1 VARELAA
8 QESTRALG
16 GRGMDLGTQ
25 FPVTRRRRYL
35 LIVLTLVGGSLIAG
49 YWSVR
54 PGLSRWVKHQLAE
67 HIERHFDGNVEVD
80 TLDVSLFP
88 TVRVDGT
95 GLKLVLRQPA
105 GAPPLITAKAFSA
118 ETSVL
123 RLWRGGVKDLTV
135 TGLVVTVPPD
145 GLRNVKRKKGG
156 APQAAA
162 PAPPMP
168 LPADTDSPNTGGITV
183 DRITA
188 SDARLEITPDDPDGE
203 PLVFDIDYAQL
214 KDFSPSRPASY
225 EAHLTNPR
233 PRGEIVSA
241 GKFGPWRADAPRLT
255 QLGGNYSLTKADMSV
270 FKGLSGFLY
279 STGTFEGQ
287 LDSIAVKGNTSIP
300 DFEVETGRH
309 PMLLETSFVARVDGT
324 NGNTYLERVSA
335 KLGQSS
341 LTASGEVAG
350 RKGGPGK
357 TIRLQVDSSD
367 SRLEDFIHL
376 VVSAKQAPMRGQ
388 LAFSTRM
395 VLPPGDASVLDSLQL
410 AGTFSI
416 RKGRFTSDLV
426 QDKVDELS
434 RKGQGQPKNMTID
447 NVLSG
452 FAGRY
457 TLRDGQ
463 LNISRLQFGVQ
474 GADVVL
480 EGTYGLRG
488 ERLDFIGELKLDA
501 TVSQTTT
508 GFRSVLLRAV
518 DPFFKKRGAG
528 TVLPI
533 RISGSVGQPEFKLN
547 LFAKKAKT
555 QN

>member
-1 VARELAA
+1 MA
-8 QESTRALG
+8 
-16 GRGMDLGTQ
+16 
-25 FPVTRRRRYL
+25 RRRRYL
-35 LIVLTLVGGSLIAG
+35 LIALTLVGGGLIAG

-67 HIERHFDGNVEVD
+67 HIERHFDGKGEVD
-80 TLDVSLFP
+80 TLEVSLFP

-95 GLKLVLRQPA
+95 GLKLVLREPA
-105 GAPPLITAKAFSA
+105 GAPPLIMAKAFSA
-118 ETSVL
+118 ETSLL
-123 RLWRGGVKDLTV
+123 RLWGGNVKNLTV

-145 GLRNVKRKKGG
+145 GLRNVKRKKSDG
-156 APQAAA
+156 PRAAN
-162 PAPPMP
+162 PAEPMP
-168 LPADTDSPNTGGITV
+168 VPADSDPPNSGGITV

-188 SDARLEITPDDPDGE
+188 ADARLEITPDDPDGE
-203 PLVFDIDYAQL
+203 PLVFDIDYVQL

-233 PRGEIVSA
+233 PKGEIVSA
-241 GKFGPWRADAPRLT
+241 GKFGPWRAHAPRLT
-255 QLGGNYSLTKADMSV
+255 QLGGDYSLTKADMSV
-270 FKGLSGFLY
+270 FKGLGGFLY

-287 LDSIAVKGNTSIP
+287 LDSIRVTGDASIP
-300 DFEVETGRH
+300 DFQVETGRH
-309 PMLLETSFVARVDGT
+309 PMPLETSFEARVDGT

-335 KLGQSS
+335 KLGKSS
-341 LTASGEVAG
+341 LTAKGEVAG
-350 RKGGPGK
+350 KKGGPGK
-357 TIRLQVDSSD
+357 TIRLDVESND
-367 SRLEDFIHL
+367 SRLEDFIQL
-376 VVSAKQAPMRGQ
+376 VVSAKQAPMHGL
-388 LAFSTRM
+388 LAFRTRM
-395 VLPPGDASVLDSLQL
+395 ELPPGDASVLDSLRL

-434 RKGQGQPKNMTID
+434 RKGQGQPTNLGID
-447 NVLSG
+447 NVMSG
-452 FAGRY
+452 FSGRY

-463 LNISRLQFGVQ
+463 LNIARLQFGVQ

-480 EGTYGLRG
+480 EGSYGLRG
-488 ERLDFIGELKLDA
+488 ERLDFTGELKLDA

-508 GFRSVLLRAV
+508 GFKSVLLLAV
-518 DPFFKKRGAG
+518 DPFFRKRGAG

-547 LFAKKAKT
+547 LFAKKTKT

>member
-1 VARELAA
+1 
-8 QESTRALG
+8 
-16 GRGMDLGTQ
+16 M
-25 FPVTRRRRYL
+25 PRRRLYL
-35 LIVLTLVGGSLIAG
+35 LVAVTLLAGATIAG
-49 YWSVR
+49 YFLGR

-67 HIERHFDGNVEVD
+67 HIERHFDGKVEVES
-80 TLDVSLFP
+80 LDVSLFP

-123 RLWRGGVKDLTV
+123 RLWRGNVKDLIV

-145 GLRNVKRKKGG
+145 GLKNVKRKKSD
-156 APQAAA
+156 APQAADA
-162 PAPPMP
+162 ATPTPV
-168 LPADTDSPNTGGITV
+168 PADSDPQNSDGITI

-188 SDARLEITPDDPDGE
+188 ADARLEITPDDPDGE
-203 PLVFDIDYAQL
+203 PLVFDIDYVQL

-233 PRGEIVSA
+233 PKGEIVSA
-241 GKFGPWRADAPRLT
+241 GKFGPWRAHAPRLT
-255 QLGGNYSLTKADMSV
+255 QLGGDYSLTKADMSV
-270 FKGLSGFLY
+270 FKGLGGFLY

-287 LDSIAVKGNTSIP
+287 LDSIRVTGDASIP
-300 DFEVETGRH
+300 DFQVETGRH
-309 PMLLETSFVARVDGT
+309 PMPLETSFEARVDGT

-335 KLGQSS
+335 KLGKSS
-341 LTASGEVAG
+341 LTAKGEVAG
-350 RKGGPGK
+350 KKGGPGK
-357 TIRLQVDSSD
+357 TIRLDVESNDSH
-367 SRLEDFIHL
+367 LEDFIQL
-376 VVSAKQAPMRGQ
+376 VVSAKQAPMHGL
-388 LAFSTRM
+388 LAFRTRM
-395 VLPPGDASVLDSLQL
+395 ELPPGDASVLDSLRL

-426 QDKVDELS
+426 QDRVDELS
-434 RKGQGQPKNMTID
+434 RKGQGQPTNLSID
-447 NVLSG
+447 NVVSG
-452 FAGRY
+452 FSGRY

-463 LNISRLQFGVQ
+463 LNIARLQFGVQ

-480 EGTYGLRG
+480 EGSYGLRG
-488 ERLDFIGELKLDA
+488 ERLDFTGELKLDA

-508 GFRSVLLRAV
+508 GFKSVLLRAV
-518 DPFFKKRGAG
+518 DPFFRKRGAG

-533 RISGSVGQPEFKLN
+533 KISGSVGQPEFKLN
-547 LFAKKAKT
+547 LFAKKTKT

>member
-1 VARELAA
+1 
-8 QESTRALG
+8 
-16 GRGMDLGTQ
+16 MNLGTQ
-25 FPVTRRRRYL
+25 KPVPRRRLYL
-35 LIVLTLVGGSLIAG
+35 LVAVTLLAG
-49 YWSVR
+49 ATITGYFLVR
-54 PGLSRWVKHQLAE
+54 PALSRWVKHQLAE
-67 HIERHFDGNVEVD
+67 HIEQHFDGNVEVE

-95 GLKLVLRQPA
+95 GLTLVLRQPA
-105 GAPPLITAKAFSA
+105 GALPLIVAKAFSA

-123 RLWRGGVKDLTV
+123 RLWRGGVRDLTV

-145 GLRNVKRKKGG
+145 GLRNVKRKRGDTS
-156 APQAAA
+156 Q
-162 PAPPMP
+162 PAPVPP
-168 LPADTDSPNTGGITV
+168 DDDSGKSDGITV

-188 SDARLEITPDDPDGE
+188 VDARLEITPDDPEGE
-203 PLVFDIDYAQL
+203 PLVFDIDYVLL

-233 PRGEIVSA
+233 PKGEIVSA
-241 GKFGPWRADAPRLT
+241 GKFGPWRAQAPRLT
-255 QLGGNYSLTKADMSV
+255 QLGGDYSLTKADMSV
-270 FKGLSGFLY
+270 FKGLGGFLD

-287 LDSIAVKGNTSIP
+287 LDSIQVKGDASIP
-300 DFEVETGRH
+300 DFQVETGRH
-309 PMLLETSFVARVDGT
+309 PMPLETSFVARVDGT

-335 KLGQSS
+335 KLGQSAFI
-341 LTASGEVAG
+341 ASGEVAG

-376 VVSAKQAPMRGQ
+376 VVSAKQPPMRGH
-388 LAFSTRM
+388 LAFRSRM
-395 VLPPGDASVLDSLQL
+395 ELPPGDASVLDSLRL

-416 RKGRFTSDLV
+416 RQGRFTSDLV

-434 RKGQGQPKNMTID
+434 RKGRGQPTNMAIE

-457 TLRDGQ
+457 TLHDGQ
-463 LNISRLQFGVQ
+463 LKISRLQFGVH

-480 EGTYGLRG
+480 EGSYGLRG
-488 ERLDFIGELKLDA
+488 ERLDFTGELKLDA

-508 GFRSVLLRAV
+508 GFRSFLLRAV

-547 LFAKKAKT
+547 LFAKKTKT

>member
-1 VARELAA
+1 V
-8 QESTRALG
+8 
-16 GRGMDLGTQ
+16 
-25 FPVTRRRRYL
+25 PRRRLYL
-35 LIVLTLVGGSLIAG
+35 LVAVTVIVGLPIVGYFLG
-49 YWSVR
+49 R
-54 PGLSRWVKHQLAE
+54 PGLSRWVKHQMAE
-67 HIERHFDGNVEVD
+67 HIERHFDGKVEVE

-95 GLKLVLRQPA
+95 GLRLVLRQPA
-105 GAPPLITAKAFSA
+105 GAPPLIQAKTFSA
-118 ETSVL
+118 ETTVL
-123 RLWRGGVKDLTV
+123 KLWRGGVNDLTI

-145 GLRNVKRKKGG
+145 GLRNVKRKKSD
-156 APQAAA
+156 AAKS
-162 PAPPMP
+162 
-168 LPADTDSPNTGGITV
+168 ADAAQPTPVPTDGDTPNSGGITV

-188 SDARLEITPDDPDGE
+188 TDAKLLIIPDDPDGE
-203 PLVFDIDYAQL
+203 PLVFDIDYVQL
-214 KDFSPSRPASY
+214 ADFSPSRPASY

-233 PRGEIVSA
+233 PKGEIVSA
-241 GKFGPWRADAPRLT
+241 GKFGPWRAHAPRLT
-255 QLGGNYSLTKADMSV
+255 KLSGDYTLTKADMAV
-270 FKGLSGFLY
+270 FKGLGGFLD
-279 STGTFEGQ
+279 STGSFQGQ
-287 LDSIAVKGNTSIP
+287 LDSIDVSGNASIP
-300 DFEVETGRH
+300 DFQVDTGRH
-309 PMLLETSFVARVDGT
+309 PMPLETSFRARVDGT

-335 KLGQSS
+335 KLGKST

-350 RKGGPGK
+350 KKGGPGK
-357 TIRLQVDSSD
+357 TIRLQVDSTA

-376 VVSAKQAPMRGQ
+376 VVSAKQPPMRGQ
-388 LAFSTRM
+388 LAFRAQM
-395 VLPPGDASVLDSLQL
+395 ELPPGDESVLDSLRL

-416 RKGRFTSDLV
+416 RDGQFTSALV

-434 RKGQGQPKNMTID
+434 RKGRGQPTNMDID

-463 LNISRLQFGVQ
+463 LNIARLQFGVQ

-480 EGTYGLRG
+480 EGSYGLRG
-488 ERLDFIGELKLDA
+488 ERLDFTGELKLDA

-533 RISGSVGQPEFKLN
+533 KISGSVGQPEFKLN
-547 LFAKKAKT
+547 LFAKKTKT

>member
-1 VARELAA
+1 
-8 QESTRALG
+8 
-16 GRGMDLGTQ
+16 MNLGTQ
-25 FPVTRRRRYL
+25 NPVPRRQRYL
-35 LIVLTLVGGSLIAG
+35 LVALTLVTAAIVAG
-49 YWSVR
+49 YFVGR
-54 PGLSRWVKHQLAE
+54 PSLSRWVKHQLAE
-67 HIERHFDGNVEVD
+67 RIERSFDGKVEVE
-80 TLDVSLFP
+80 TLEVSLFP

-95 GLKLVLRQPA
+95 GLKLVLRQPE
-105 GAPPLITAKAFSA
+105 GAPPLIAAKTFYA

-145 GLRNVKRKKGG
+145 GLRNVKRKNTDPSQPADPGQ
-156 APQAAA
+156 PM
-162 PAPPMP
+162 PAPP
-168 LPADTDSPNTGGITV
+168 DGDSPNSGGITI

-188 SDARLEITPDDPDGE
+188 EDARLEITPDDPDGE
-203 PLVFDIDYAQL
+203 PLVFDIDYAKL
-214 KDFSPSRPASY
+214 KDFSPNHPASY

-233 PRGEIVSA
+233 PKGEIVSA
-241 GKFGPWRADAPRLT
+241 GKFGPWRARAPRLT
-255 QLGGNYSLTKADMSV
+255 KLSGDYSLTKADMSV
-270 FKGLSGFLY
+270 FNGLGGFLY

-287 LDSIAVKGNTSIP
+287 LDSIKVSGDASIP
-300 DFEVETGRH
+300 DFMVETGRH
-309 PMLLETSFVARVDGT
+309 PMPLETSFVARVDGT

-350 RKGGPGK
+350 KKGGPGK
-357 TIRLQVDSSD
+357 TIRLQVDSND
-367 SRLEDFIHL
+367 SRLEDFIQL
-376 VVSAKQAPMRGQ
+376 VVSAKQAPMHGN
-388 LAFSTRM
+388 LAFRARM
-395 VLPPGDASVLDSLQL
+395 ELPPGDASVLDTLRL

-434 RKGQGQPKNMTID
+434 RKGQGQPTNTTID

-452 FAGRY
+452 FAGQY
-457 TLRDGQ
+457 TLRNGQ
-463 LNISRLQFGVQ
+463 LNIARLQFGVQ

-480 EGTYGLRG
+480 EGSYGLRG
-488 ERLDFIGELKLDA
+488 ERLDFTGELRLDA

-533 RISGSVGQPEFKLN
+533 KISGSVSQPEFKLN
-547 LFAKKAKT
+547 LFAKKTKA

>member
-1 VARELAA
+1 MPSV
-8 QESTRALG
+8 QESTQAAGL
-16 GRGMDLGTQ
+16 RGMNLGTQ
-25 FPVTRRRRYL
+25 RPVPRRKLYL
-35 LIVLTLVGGSLIAG
+35 LVAVTLLFGATIAG
-49 YWSVR
+49 YFLVR

-67 HIERHFDGNVEVD
+67 HIERHFDGKVEVE

-105 GAPPLITAKAFSA
+105 GAPPLIVAKAFSA

-123 RLWRGGVKDLTV
+123 RLWGGNVKDLQV

-145 GLRNVKRKKGG
+145 GLKNVKRKKGDV
-156 APQAAA
+156 PQGDAAGPASA
-162 PAPPMP
+162 PA
-168 LPADTDSPNTGGITV
+168 DGDSQSSGGITV

-203 PLVFDIDYAQL
+203 PLVFEIDYVQL

-233 PRGEIVSA
+233 PKGEIVSA
-241 GKFGPWRADAPRLT
+241 GKFGPWRAHAPRVT
-255 QLGGNYSLTKADMSV
+255 QLGGDYSLTKADMSV
-270 FKGLSGFLY
+270 FNGLGGFLY

-287 LDSIAVKGNTSIP
+287 LDSIRVSGDASIP
-300 DFEVETGRH
+300 DFQVETGRH
-309 PMLLETSFVARVDGT
+309 PMPLETSFQARVDGT

-335 KLGQSS
+335 KLGKSS
-341 LTASGEVAG
+341 LTAKGEVAG
-350 RKGGPGK
+350 KKGGPGK
-357 TIRLQVDSSD
+357 TIRLDVESNDSH
-367 SRLEDFIHL
+367 LEDFIQL
-376 VVSAKQAPMRGQ
+376 VVSAKQAPMHGL
-388 LAFSTRM
+388 LAFRARM
-395 VLPPGDASVLDSLQL
+395 ELPPGDASVLDSLRL
-410 AGTFSI
+410 AGTFAI

-434 RKGQGQPKNMTID
+434 RRGQGQPTNLNID

-452 FAGRY
+452 FSGRY

-463 LNISRLQFGVQ
+463 LNIERLQFGVQ

-480 EGTYGLRG
+480 EGSYGLRG
-488 ERLDFIGELKLDA
+488 ERLDFTGELKLDA

-508 GFRSVLLRAV
+508 GFKSVLLRAV

-533 RISGSVGQPEFKLN
+533 KISGSVGQPEFKLN
-547 LFAKKAKT
+547 LFAKKTKT